1 MKEPMTMH
9 AIKTN
14 LLAPL
19 RWLTLAL
26 AFALGLGACSFKEET
41 VGLSIVSYNHT
52 TDRSIT
58 RLSVNGEMG
67 IGTRPRSG
75 GGGFSCC
82 LQMPKVWHPGI
93 KVKIAWGYQG
103 GTELPPPPPDQEV
116 VVEVPKYEPNDLSR
130 FAVHFYAAHK
140 VKVLVTR
147 KSIDHPDYPADF
159 RWDSV
164 APTK

>member
-1 MKEPMTMH
+1 MKEPTTMQ
-9 AIKTN
+9 AVKTN

-26 AFALGLGACSFKEET
+26 AFALGLSACSFKEET

-58 RLSVNGEMG
+58 RLSVDGNMG
-67 IGTRPRSG
+67 IGTRPESG
-75 GGGFSCC
+75 GGKFTCC
-82 LQMPKVWHPGI
+82 VQMPKVWRPGL

-116 VVEVPKYEPNDLSR
+116 VVEVPKYGPNDLGL
-130 FAVHFYAAHK
+130 FAVHFYPDHK
-140 VKVLVTR
+140 VMVLVTMMT
-147 KSIDHPDYPADF
+147 IDHSKYPKEL
-159 RWDSV
+159 RWG
-164 APTK
+164 AATLAQ